1 MEGPAVALL
10 GLHRSKSLRQKVAWA
25 AVYNELHEQRRS
37 RLERA
42 RLQKWW
48 DRGMNKRAPVLESGN
63 GADKG
68 GMRYGAE
75 SNYGELLTPRMSA
88 MEFYY
93 HFRFAREHIPRLV
106 KALKMPEFVR
116 TAGRCCLSGEEAL
129 LLFLKRLSYPDRLV
143 GLVRFFSRST
153 GWISEMF
160 DAVRRHLDGLTDK
173 MMFDLDWERIK
184 PLAPRFA
191 HRVHVKGMPLPH
203 VPWFVDGVFVS
214 CCRPSDPVVGYR
226 SVRQRCVY
234 NGSKRQHGLM
244 YQGLVTPDGII
255 VEMWGPF
262 QGRINDKC
270 RGRWCAFGD
279 RGYAAGPPSLHVPF
293 IGVQARVEPGR
304 TYNILRLRRRPDSR
318 QRGLEDGRAVGH
330 QRAAGVGVGR
340 AVHPRRRVV
349 PGPAAVV
356 VGLVV
361 VVVEFVVAQ
370 VELDLG
376 RGAAGQARRP
386 RVRPRPLAGALVLRV
401 HAGGGGGLLPP
412 DHVVHVAL
420 CRLGLP
426 LLRRTHAFTFQQLE
440 ALVVVR
446 LDGIVELVVGK
457 VGPRRRFFAVDDL
470 RDDGRHPAPDGAG
483 TNTDTV
489 RVLIRVQVQQRL
501 LNGRE
506 TWHTLPARRDVVAL
520 RGGARLSPGLVRPND
535 GEFLARLHD
544 RQCLLEVV
552 RVPFRRYARTSA
564 LDVVRLRLVGRVLA
578 GRRQGVRRWRSRPRR
593 SLLALC
599 HACSG
604 SNTKVVPRY
613 SFAIWSFPPKS

>member
-68 GMRYGAE
+68 GMRYGAASGRGLCARAAAARTRARAPRGGRRGRPGPAPFRHFHFRYGAE

-262 QGRINDKC
+262 QGRINDKKMLRKSKLLGRLWKKC

-279 RGYAAGPPSLHVPF
+279 RGYAAGHPSLHVPF
-293 IGVQARVEPGR
+293 IGVQGRVEPGR
-304 TYNILRLRRRPDSR
+304 TYNMRCARTRICVEWCFGKVKTLFAFVDFKKNQKLYLQPIGSYW
-318 QRGLEDGRAVGH
+318 H
-330 QRAAGVGVGR
+330 
-340 AVHPRRRVV
+340 
-349 PGPAAVV
+349 AAVLLTNCHSCLY
-356 VGLVV
+356 GNQT
-361 VVVEFVVAQ
+361 AQ
-370 VELDLG
+370 FFG
-376 RGAAGQARRP
+376 CP
-386 RVRPRPLAGALVLRV
+386 T
-401 HAGGGGGLLPP
+401 P
-412 DHVVHVAL
+412 D
-420 CRLGLP
+420 
-426 LLRRTHAFTFQQLE
+426 
-440 ALVVVR
+440 
-446 LDGIVELVVGK
+446 
-457 VGPRRRFFAVDDL
+457 
-470 RDDGRHPAPDGAG
+470 
-483 TNTDTV
+483 
-489 RVLIRVQVQQRL
+489 
-501 LNGRE
+501 
-506 TWHTLPARRDVVAL
+506 
-520 RGGARLSPGLVRPND
+520 
-535 GEFLARLHD
+535 
-544 RQCLLEVV
+544 LEVYLK
-552 RVPFRRYARTSA
+552 PAYA
-564 LDVVRLRLVGRVLA
+564 
-578 GRRQGVRRWRSRPRR
+578 
-593 SLLALC
+593 
-599 HACSG
+599 
-604 SNTKVVPRY
+604 
-613 SFAIWSFPPKS
+613 